1 MKKQC
6 LLLLASVLSFSAQAQ
21 TIEPVKTTTVEGN
34 EYNGFIPTQYTCN
47 GKGRVVTK
55 HEDGTA
61 SIFDNKL
68 KEEKTFS
75 LINSNLSEY
84 YTLYKTREYVF
95 KDETLK
101 KHTISSYATNYDII
115 PQGFSLDDFLE
126 NHWYALR
133 EKYNFIWIREIAT
146 YREIAK
152 DENSVTFELGVG
164 DNDAKNDYLSKYQYE
179 NVVYPIGK
187 FVFRKVNNAYGGT
200 NIICDIEYTN
210 HEYKRSYSGDWKESK
225 VEGYSLENLID
236 INCWDVSSPSENIDL
251 MFTQNLFNK
260 DDAYEYVSPLYE
272 YEKSNKESYDRDQ
285 DGEIDSIK
293 LDYRAKC
300 VGFQIVQDNG
310 KVLSSVKFG
319 NGYVKEISSNRIKLL
334 HFADDDYLVVNVHD
348 EQYNYA
354 TIYYA
359 FTHNNPAASLKAVR
373 TENHGISVNPGIVR
387 QSEVVNVDVSD
398 FKNARQVVV
407 VSSNGQTMMKQQIAS
422 GQKNVQLQ
430 TMSLPKGMYVVKVSD
445 GKTASDNCKIIV
457 R

>member
-1 MKKQC
+1 M
-6 LLLLASVLSFSAQAQ
+6 FFHF
-21 TIEPVKTTTVEGN
+21 P
-34 EYNGFIPTQYTCN
+34 
-47 GKGRVVTK
+47 
-55 HEDGTA
+55 
-61 SIFDNKL
+61 
-68 KEEKTFS
+68 
-75 LINSNLSEY
+75 
-84 YTLYKTREYVF
+84 
-95 KDETLK
+95 
-101 KHTISSYATNYDII
+101 
-115 PQGFSLDDFLE
+115 LDQ
-126 NHWYALR
+126 
-133 EKYNFIWIREIAT
+133 
-146 YREIAK
+146 
-152 DENSVTFELGVG
+152 S
-164 DNDAKNDYLSKYQYE
+164 
-179 NVVYPIGK
+179 
-187 FVFRKVNNAYGGT
+187 
-200 NIICDIEYTN
+200 